1 LAKKKNSYTVG
12 IKPIGDV
19 TFEEPPKQWTAFL
32 PTFADMAFALG
43 SGQTLGIQ
51 NHDRYANE
59 AFDALPG
66 VKHDQD
72 EIVDLVSGGVDKEL
86 FYDMDANAHFVD
98 PHILKL
104 WYDWDQDDIDE
115 VATNLGPFFGSFI
128 RRHSCRVSSI

>member
-1 LAKKKNSYTVG
+1 MSRSRSLLNNG
-12 IKPIGDV
+12 
-19 TFEEPPKQWTAFL
+19 L
-32 PTFADMAFALG
+32 PSCQPSQTWPLRSAAE
-43 SGQTLGIQ
+43 QTLGIQ